1 MLVEVK
7 EPRSLGDYMVMPEM
21 PSVYLIYDNGKK
33 LKLPLGCEALHER
46 IKFAPFSIKEKIDAL
61 EKQYVKL

>member
-1 MLVEVK
+1 MIVEVK

-21 PSVYLIYDNGKK
+21 PSVYLIYDSGKEV
-33 LKLPLGCEALHER
+33 KLPLGCKALHER
-46 IKFAPFSIKEKIDAL
+46 IESASLSIKDKINAL

>member
-1 MLVEVK
+1 MLVEVR

-21 PSVYLIYDNGKK
+21 PSVYLIYDSGKEV
-33 LKLPLGCEALHER
+33 KLPLGCKALHER
-46 IKFAPFSIKEKIDAL
+46 IKFASLSIKEKIDAL

>member
-1 MLVEVK
+1 
-7 EPRSLGDYMVMPEM
+7 MVMPEM
-21 PSVYLIYDNGKK
+21 PSVYLIYDNVKE
-33 LKLPLGCEALHER
+33 LKLPLGCKALHER

>member
-21 PSVYLIYDNGKK
+21 PSVYLIYDDGKE

-46 IKFAPFSIKEKIDAL
+46 IKFAPFSIKEKMS
-61 EKQYVKL
+61 